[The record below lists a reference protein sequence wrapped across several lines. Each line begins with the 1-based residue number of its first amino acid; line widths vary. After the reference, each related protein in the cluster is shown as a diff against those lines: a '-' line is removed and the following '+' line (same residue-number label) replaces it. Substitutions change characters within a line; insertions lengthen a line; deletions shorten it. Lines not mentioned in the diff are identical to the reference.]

1 MSFPCGLLLAEDVEL
16 GLGAF
21 VRAVRQAVRFDYFV
35 LTVITVMTGFTSRLV
50 VELVAQRFANRYFVA
65 RDSKEGL

>member
-1 MSFPCGLLLAEDVEL
+1 L

-21 VRAVRQAVRFDYFV
+21 VRAVRQAVRLYYFV